1 MVKITMEGSK
11 AVLFLMLILGCF
23 MIPTHSR
30 NVVDLCPCQKQ
41 TCKNGAISEAVCYCC
56 SQDNC
61 YATSED
67 CEIAWPT
74 CRCSKTLHAP

>member
-1 MVKITMEGSK
+1 MEGSK
-11 AVLFLMLILGCF
+11 AVLFLILILGCF

-30 NVVDLCPCQKQ
+30 NVVHVCPCQIA
-41 TCKNGAISEAVCYCC
+41 TCQKGSNEAVCYCC

-67 CEIAWPT
+67 CYRY
-74 CRCSKTLHAP
+74 CRCPPKSKSP

>member
-23 MIPTHSR
+23 MLPTHSR
-30 NVVDLCPCQKQ
+30 NVVHVCPCQIG
-41 TCKNGAISEAVCYCC
+41 TCATGSSEAVCYCC

-61 YATSED
+61 YSTNEN
-67 CEIAWPT
+67 CLRN
-74 CRCSKTLHAP
+74 CRCPPKSMRP